1 MKVTVLG
8 TGAADG
14 VPQPFCGCDTCSYA
28 RSTGEV
34 RSAGGVLLDD
44 TVLIDA
50 PPALGA
56 TAARAGVTLAAV
68 DTVLVTHSH
77 PDHWDPSF
85 LLYREWHPIAA
96 ARPLSVVGPVD
107 VIDSAK
113 QWLPPRSSVQLQS
126 VTAGDHFRTAGS
138 YDVQVLASSHGNGT
152 DRCADLAVLF
162 DVTGPDG
169 SRLLYASDTGELPA
183 EVVDAVRGAQFDV
196 VLLELTFGADG
207 PTTAGHLDHHSFTA
221 ALATLREVDAIT
233 ANSTVVAVHIGHHN
247 PPTPALEAFLRSVG
261 ARCVPEG
268 RTWEVSPGEPMPAD
282 RRRVLILG
290 GARSGKSR
298 HAEKLAAPAPVVTY
312 VATGWPRG
320 SNVGTDWDDR
330 IISHQVRRPPHWRT
344 TETLDIVGVLARAEP
359 GQTVLVDC
367 LALWVTR
374 LVDEADAWRD
384 RDRASATV
392 TAATASLCAAL
403 ASSQAAQVFIVSNEV
418 GSGVAP
424 ATTSGGLFRDLL
436 GLVNTSVANCCDE
449 VILMIAGR
457 PCSLP
462 PADTSPSAGPG
473 SGSRTAPEEA
483 SR

>member
-1 MKVTVLG
+1 M
-8 TGAADG
+8 
-14 VPQPFCGCDTCSYA
+14 
-28 RSTGEV
+28 
-34 RSAGGVLLDD
+34 LLDD

-138 YDVQVLASSHGNGT
+138 HGNGT
-152 DRCADLAVLF
+152 DRCAELAVLF

-268 RTWEVSPGEPMPAD
+268 RTWEVSPGEPMPWVAPGP
-282 RRRVLILG
+282 VSPG
-290 GARSGKSR
+290 TPKS
-298 HAEKLAAPAPVVTY
+298 
-312 VATGWPRG
+312 WPRQPL
-320 SNVGTDWDDR
+320 S
-330 IISHQVRRPPHWRT
+330 
-344 TETLDIVGVLARAEP
+344 
-359 GQTVLVDC
+359 
-367 LALWVTR
+367 
-374 LVDEADAWRD
+374 
-384 RDRASATV
+384 
-392 TAATASLCAAL
+392 
-403 ASSQAAQVFIVSNEV
+403 
-418 GSGVAP
+418 
-424 ATTSGGLFRDLL
+424 
-436 GLVNTSVANCCDE
+436 
-449 VILMIAGR
+449 
-457 PCSLP
+457 
-462 PADTSPSAGPG
+462 
-473 SGSRTAPEEA
+473 
-483 SR
+483 